1 MAPSQDFLP
10 AVRLREATVQG
21 AIIHEPASCRR
32 HFAPGSFLLAL
43 RRFLVGFDHRD
54 RSAVCEGADMKRR
67 EFVTLLGAAA
77 GIPLLAHAQGKG
89 EKQDMAAAP
98 VIRIS
103 LGTFDAQKAAVV
115 EAKLIESKAAL
126 ETGIRAMRG
135 NLGYYAGIDRKN
147 NAMSN
152 VSLWESIE
160 TAEQMATFQPM
171 MDLAGAFIALGVRF
185 QRPILNCATVWQ
197 IP

>member
-1 MAPSQDFLP
+1 
-10 AVRLREATVQG
+10 
-21 AIIHEPASCRR
+21 
-32 HFAPGSFLLAL
+32 
-43 RRFLVGFDHRD
+43 
-54 RSAVCEGADMKRR
+54 
-67 EFVTLLGAAA
+67 
-77 GIPLLAHAQGKG
+77 
-89 EKQDMAAAP
+89 MAAAP

-103 LGTFDAQKAAVV
+103 LGAFDAQKAAVV

-171 MDLAGAFIALGVRF
+171 IDLAGAFIALGVRF

>member
-1 MAPSQDFLP
+1 
-10 AVRLREATVQG
+10 
-21 AIIHEPASCRR
+21 
-32 HFAPGSFLLAL
+32 
-43 RRFLVGFDHRD
+43 
-54 RSAVCEGADMKRR
+54 MKRR
-67 EFVTLLGAAA
+67 EFVTLIGAAA

-89 EKQDMAAAP
+89 EAGHGSSP
-98 VIRIS
+98 IIRIS

-135 NLGYYAGIDRKN
+135 NLGYYTGIDRKN

-171 MDLAGAFIALGVRF
+171 IDLAGAFIALGVRF

>member
-1 MAPSQDFLP
+1 
-10 AVRLREATVQG
+10 
-21 AIIHEPASCRR
+21 
-32 HFAPGSFLLAL
+32 
-43 RRFLVGFDHRD
+43 
-54 RSAVCEGADMKRR
+54 MKRR
-67 EFVTLLGAAA
+67 EFVTLIGAAA
-77 GIPLLAHAQGKG
+77 GIPLLAHTQGKG
-89 EKQDMAAAP
+89 EKQDMATAP

-103 LGTFDAQKAAVV
+103 LGTFDTEKIATV
-115 EAKLIESKAAL
+115 EVKLVESKAAL
-126 ETGIRAMRG
+126 EAGIRAMRG

-171 MDLAGAFIALGVRF
+171 IDLASMFIALGVRF
-185 QRPILNCATVWQ
+185 QRPILNFATVWQ

>member
-1 MAPSQDFLP
+1 
-10 AVRLREATVQG
+10 
-21 AIIHEPASCRR
+21 
-32 HFAPGSFLLAL
+32 
-43 RRFLVGFDHRD
+43 
-54 RSAVCEGADMKRR
+54 MKRR
-67 EFVTLLGAAA
+67 EFVTLIGAAA
-77 GIPLLAHAQGKG
+77 GIPLFAHAQVKG
-89 EKQDMAAAP
+89 EKQDMSAP

-103 LGTFDAQKAAVV
+103 LGTFDPEKAAVV

-126 ETGIRAMRG
+126 EAGIRAMRG
-135 NLGYYAGIDRKN
+135 NLGYYAGIDHKN

-171 MDLAGAFIALGVRF
+171 IDLAGAFIALGVRF

>member
-1 MAPSQDFLP
+1 VTGQPSAKVP
-10 AVRLREATVQG
+10 N
-21 AIIHEPASCRR
+21 
-32 HFAPGSFLLAL
+32 
-43 RRFLVGFDHRD
+43 
-54 RSAVCEGADMKRR
+54 MKRR